1 MKRYPFLILLI
12 LVGNSILQAQ
22 PDSLVVVTYNIWNG
36 FDWGKDQDRRVQL
49 ANWMN
54 TQSPDVVA
62 LQELCG
68 YDSALLAA
76 DARSWG
82 HPYSLLLKTEG
93 YPVGLTSREP
103 IHLREKLLTGMHH
116 GSLICETF
124 DTDFVVVH
132 FSPFSFQ
139 KRRSEADI
147 ILSKLQDIQKQSDR
161 YIVLGDFNAHS
172 PFDADLYPS
181 DGSLVSRLRVSN
193 SDKPETGNLFQGN
206 LDYTVMAKFLGF
218 LLVDVVQARTQGLA
232 ERGSFPGLALMNA
245 NQSELELQARIER
258 IDYILTS
265 PSLAVQCYYARVHNS
280 AATAYLSDH
289 YPVVAKFARK

>member
-1 MKRYPFLILLI
+1 MKRYTLLCLLI
-12 LVGNSILQAQ
+12 LFGNCFLLAQA
-22 PDSLVVVTYNIWNG
+22 DSLVVITYNIWNG
-36 FDWGKDQDRRVQL
+36 FDWGKDLDRRAQL

-68 YDSALLAA
+68 YDSSQLAA

-82 HPYSLLLKTEG
+82 HPYSILLKTKG

-103 IHLREKLLTGMHH
+103 IHLQEKLLTDMHH
-116 GSLICETF
+116 GALLCRTYE
-124 DTDFVVVH
+124 TDFVVVH

-147 ILSKLQDIQKQSDR
+147 ILSKLAATQQETDR
-161 YIVLGDFNAHS
+161 YIILGDFNAHS
-172 PFDADLYPS
+172 PYDADLYDSNGP
-181 DGSLVSRLRVSN
+181 LVSRLRISN
-193 SDKPETGNLFQGN
+193 ADKPETGNLFQGN
-206 LDYTVMAKFLGF
+206 LDYTVMSKFLSF
-218 LLVDVVQARTQGLA
+218 PLIDVVQARTKGLA
-232 ERGSFPGLALMNA
+232 ERGSFPGLALVSK

-289 YPVVAKFARK
+289 YPVVVKFARK